1 MKHYAFVMLFL
12 SFVTALRGA
21 SPAVAQN
28 QPAITIDVQAGY
40 DGAYRLG
47 DWLPVVVTVAND
59 GPDVRGVLEWRFA
72 GHPGEAAFQRAIDLP
87 RGSRKR
93 VTIAVFARD
102 LVRSGQ
108 VRLLDNGRAL
118 AEQSE
123 PLEAIDEG
131 RFLSGVL
138 SSDPALLNSLNSLAL
153 SGAGGATVRH
163 LDAALLPEN
172 TAALRGVDALFLH
185 DVDTNALTPAQHD
198 TLALWVQLG
207 GQLVI
212 SGGGNGQRTAAAVA
226 DLLPV
231 EVTGGIAQGDLAPL
245 GNFAGTE
252 PPQGTAALSEV
263 RPREGAESL
272 PSGAGLVFR
281 WKRGAGT
288 VIFTT
293 FDLAGLRGWNGEPR
307 LWGRLLEPVEILAPG
322 VAARERRFNLLQ
334 AALRLPSL
342 GLPSASVLL
351 LFLLVYIFVIG
362 PLNYLVL
369 RRLRRLEWAWLT
381 VPTGVLLFAGG
392 LYVVGFGLRGGQSQV
407 DQVAIVQG
415 SEGQSRGFVTAFAG
429 LFSPRRANY
438 ALAFPA
444 DMLVSET
451 QTWNDLSG
459 QLATVLQTDA
469 GAEVPEVLVDV
480 GSVRTF
486 MAEGTVNVPIS
497 IQSDVHT
504 SGGQLGGQIRNTGSR
519 ALEDATIVRGTAF
532 QWLGTIAP
540 GASHSIAV
548 SGAGNFPWAIP
559 LPRTGLF
566 DRQQLLTSLF
576 QDRSVRFP
584 NPNNPNNPMID
595 EHGVYLLAWSSTPGV
610 VVRVDGQEAAQDGLT
625 LYIIRLDGP
634 ADSPLPARSA
644 PATGTPT
651 AGPTP
656 SP

>member
-1 MKHYAFVMLFL
+1 MKHYAFVVLFL
-12 SFVTALRGA
+12 GIVTTLLGA

-72 GHPGEAAFQRAIDLP
+72 GHPDEAAFQRAIDLP

-108 VRLLDNGRAL
+108 VRLLGNGRAL

-123 PLEAIDEG
+123 PLEAVDEG

-185 DVDTNALTPAQHD
+185 DVDSSALTPAQHD

-212 SGGGNGQRTAAAVA
+212 SGGANGQRTAAAVA

-231 EVTGGIAQGDLAPL
+231 EVTGGIALGDLAPL
-245 GNFAGTE
+245 GDFAGTE
-252 PPQGTAALSEV
+252 PPQRTLALSEV

-272 PSGAGLVFR
+272 PPGAGLVFR
-281 WKRGAGT
+281 WKRGAGM

-293 FDLAGLRGWNGEPR
+293 FDLAVLRGWNGEPR

-322 VAARERRFNLLQ
+322 VAARQRRFNLLQ

-342 GLPSASVLL
+342 GLPSAGVLL
-351 LFLLVYIFVIG
+351 LFLLIYIFVIG

-407 DQVAIVQG
+407 DQVAIVQS

-444 DMLVSET
+444 DMLVSES

-459 QLATVLQTDA
+459 QIATVLQTDA

-480 GSVRTF
+480 GSVRT
-486 MAEGTVNVPIS
+486 
-497 IQSDVHT
+497 
-504 SGGQLGGQIRNTGSR
+504 L
-519 ALEDATIVRGTAF
+519 LEDATIVRGTAF
-532 QWLGTIAP
+532 QWLGTIAA
-540 GASHSIAV
+540 GASQSIAV

-576 QDRSVRFP
+576 QDRSVRFG

-634 ADSPLPARSA
+634 DDSPLPARSTPVTA
-644 PATGTPT
+644 TPT